1 MRESAPFP
9 AIAFYVNR
17 QFHMTRLAPPWLLK
31 RSLFLLAV
39 PAVLLTGC
47 STPGVVQVSSDTY
60 MVTIVDRTGMLSTE
74 PAKVNAQAINQ
85 AMEFAET
92 KGKTISPVSFEQHS
106 GGLIG
111 EWGSVEYRFK
121 LVDKEV
127 PQARRATADDA
138 DNQQDV
144 YAELMKL
151 DSLRK
156 KGILTE
162 AEFTSEKQKLL
173 NRPK

>member
-1 MRESAPFP
+1 
-9 AIAFYVNR
+9 
-17 QFHMTRLAPPWLLK
+17 MTRLIPRWFRQ
-31 RSLFLLAV
+31 RSLFLLAA
-39 PAVLLTGC
+39 PAALFTGC

-60 MVTIVDRTGMLSTE
+60 MVTILDRTGMLSIE

-85 AMEFAET
+85 AMEFAEA
-92 KGKTISPVSFEQHS
+92 KGKSISPVSFEQHS

-127 PQARRATADDA
+127 PQAKRAKADDN
-138 DNQQDV
+138 DNNQDV
-144 YAELMKL
+144 YAELVKL
-151 DSLRK
+151 DDLRK

-162 AEFTSEKQKLL
+162 AEFASEKQKLL